1 MRKFSNDL
9 CRLLLYVD
17 LEEEL
22 LVFVFEVLGVRGV
35 VAPPL
40 WLPVLVDP
48 RLVDVLLVPLWV
60 CAPRAH
66 ASDRP
71 MRILSM

>member
-1 MRKFSNDL
+1 M
-9 CRLLLYVD
+9 
-17 LEEEL
+17 
-22 LVFVFEVLGVRGV
+22 FVFEVLGVRGV
-35 VAPPL
+35 VVAPL

-48 RLVDVLLVPLWV
+48 RLVDVLVVPLWV

-71 MRILSM
+71 IRILSM